1 MIRPLIFITLIFY
14 ALPGAAANLLITEAW
29 IKNLPPVVPM
39 RAGYFNITNNQS
51 RSVTIERFSSGSFAR
66 IEIHR
71 SIEKDGVM
79 SMQPV
84 HALTIEPKQRLQL
97 APGGY
102 HLMMMNPVKNLHP
115 GNTVKV
121 SIGYADQ
128 STQSIEMIVRK

>member
-1 MIRPLIFITLIFY
+1 MIRPLVFIGLIFC
-14 ALPGAAANLLITEAW
+14 ALPAAAANLLITEAW
-29 IKNLPPVVPM
+29 IKNLPPVVPV
-39 RAGYFNITNNQS
+39 RAGYMNITNNQLQT
-51 RSVTIERFSSGSFAR
+51 VAIEWLSSESFAR

-71 SIEKDGVM
+71 SIEKNGVM

-84 HALTIEPKQRLQL
+84 PVLTIEPNQRLQL

-102 HLMMMNPVKNLHP
+102 HLMMMNPVKNLQP

-121 SIGYADQ
+121 TIGYADK